1 MPVDSVNDMTDCSL
15 GHRLTDSGTASADRS
30 VGSLA
35 DGRAVLAA
43 ATKMLR
49 ELPGVLWQSTG
60 GELGELMGQ
69 LDDVAAL
76 AGGVRVAVTAE
87 ALERGEIADSQ
98 CAGTRGWVAQ
108 HAPSLAMGAG
118 QVARVV
124 EQTGSAALA
133 PVRET
138 VIAGRLPVPV
148 ALVVLS
154 EFDKLRRRIV
164 PDAETMVLDG
174 LIRIGV
180 EDGSREVRR
189 LRPAMLAKYGA
200 ADELQRDQ
208 DRAAR
213 LVSLSH
219 AVCTDEGVWE
229 YRFVADVEAKAVL
242 EAAIGPLSAPWHPD
256 GQRDVRSAQ
265 QRRGQAL
272 VEVCRRVTEAAK
284 AAGVFGG
291 YPQGSTGRV
300 ADCGSERPGP
310 RATSGDQPGDHTDDP
325 TEWAGRGATMRIGPA
340 WTRTTRT

>member
-1 MPVDSVNDMTDCSL
+1 M
-15 GHRLTDSGTASADRS
+15 
-30 VGSLA
+30 
-35 DGRAVLAA
+35 
-43 ATKMLR
+43 
-49 ELPGVLWQSTG
+49 
-60 GELGELMGQ
+60 
-69 LDDVAAL
+69 
-76 AGGVRVAVTAE
+76 RVAVTAE
-87 ALERGEIADSQ
+87 ALQRGEIADSQ

-108 HAPSLAMGAG
+108 HAPSLSMGAG
-118 QVARVV
+118 QVAKVV
-124 EQTGSAALA
+124 EQTGSPALA
-133 PVRET
+133 PVREA

-164 PDAETMVLDG
+164 PEAETLVLDG

-189 LRPAMLAKYGA
+189 LRPALLAKYGV

-229 YRFVADVEAKAVL
+229 YRFVADVEARAVL

-256 GQRDVRSAQ
+256 GQRDERSAQ

-272 VEVCRRVTEAAK
+272 VEVCRRVTAAAK
-284 AAGVFGG
+284 AAGAFGG
-291 YPQGSTGRV
+291 HRQDGSQH
-300 ADCGSERPGP
+300 AAECGSDRPGP
-310 RATSGDQPGDHTDDP
+310 AGDTQMDPPADHEGAVDEHDDRTPGRAVGEPAPIGDSPTD
-325 TEWAGRGATMRIGPA
+325 GGKC
-340 WTRTTRT
+340 